1 LILQGDIHDGMQRDL
16 SISAPLDFYSNN
28 QFVKPLTNKEVID
41 AGGTLYSLTIYP
53 SKQLRDSYDT
63 RTPAL
68 YTCLAALVFA
78 AMIGTFLVFNRFIF
92 VRNRKV
98 VMAAV
103 RSRAIVAS
111 IFPTNI
117 RDRLLEDNDLRLDQ
131 RKLAA
136 KSNLRDFL
144 SGAAEKINDMDD
156 ILYDTKPI
164 ADLFPEVSLY
174 GLCVGLS

>member
-1 LILQGDIHDGMQRDL
+1 MVRDNFLISSLDIYTDNPFVEYL
-16 SISAPLDFYSNN
+16 SPEQVQA
-28 QFVKPLTNKEVID
+28 
-41 AGGTLYSLTIYP
+41 AGGCLYTISIYP
-53 SKQLRDSYDT
+53 SIELKESY
-63 RTPAL
+63 
-68 YTCLAALVFA
+68 YTKMPMVYTIVIAAIFV
-78 AMIGTFLVFNRFIF
+78 AMIGTFLMFNRFIF

-117 RDRLLEDNDLRLDQ
+117 RDRLLEDNDLRTDQ
-131 RKLAA
+131 RKLTA

-144 SGAAEKINDMDD
+144 SGTTNKIDDMDD
-156 ILYDTKPI
+156 IVYDTKPI

-174 GLCVGLS
+174 